1 MTIRIVCENETG
13 YDPTTGTFAY
23 CDHTFTCDDSL
34 LAKVTR
40 CPKCQNSIRVGT
52 SHRHV
57 WADTGQPVA
66 DPNAVKQHAR
76 KLAERSSSNSGQP
89 RNGNSATEK
98 ASPGAPNGSPA
109 PNPKAAVSNKS
120 NGNGHAKPGVS
131 APPVVAN
138 QATDGRREKSLA
150 GPNPDR
156 QAKPSGTGS
165 VVAGGRTERP
175 TPIRCYSCGTMLV
188 EPQPKCPACLA
199 ELPIPAGL
207 SGATLKLKTPV
218 GFHRWLIATAFG
230 GVPARFLAIAF
241 HVVFGLFL
249 GVIYGLTMMMAPREA
264 SIGISIAAAILAL
277 LYAYIAYACHRACS
291 DLGYSLRWWQRAF
304 WLWVLHFARK
314 RQWSYDPA
322 DEENS
327 RNILDLRGKNIN
339 DTTLVQQTNLT
350 NGEVIDIAGCPV
362 TDRGTKA
369 LHYLRSLKCLVLVG
383 TPISKAEVARLQKSL
398 PNCWIWH

>member
-76 KLAERSSSNSGQP
+76 KLAERSSAPTGKVPNGKPTSGPPNTIGTASSGAKTNSN
-89 RNGNSATEK
+89 
-98 ASPGAPNGSPA
+98 GAPP
-109 PNPKAAVSNKS
+109 
-120 NGNGHAKPGVS
+120 GNGKS
-131 APPVVAN
+131 KPPVVA
-138 QATDGRREKSLA
+138 AKASDPDGARKPKPNASGALA
-150 GPNPDR
+150 
-156 QAKPSGTGS
+156 TGS
-165 VVAGGRTERP
+165 RTERP
-175 TPIRCYSCGTMLV
+175 TPIRCYGCGTLLV

-199 ELPIPAGL
+199 DLTLPAGL
-207 SGATLKLKTPV
+207 VNASLKLKNPV
-218 GFHRWLIATAFG
+218 GFSRWVVTTAFSG
-230 GVPARFLAIAF
+230 MKPIFLAIAL
-241 HVVFGLFL
+241 HVTVALFL
-249 GVIYGLTMMMAPREA
+249 SVIYGLAMMMSPPEA
-264 SIGISIAAAILAL
+264 RLGISIGAGVLAL
-277 LYAYIAYACHRACS
+277 LYAYVAYACHRAS
-291 DLGYSLRWWQRAF
+291 SNLDYHLRWWQRAF

-314 RQWSYDPA
+314 RNWSYDPA

-327 RNILDLRGKNIN
+327 RNILDLRDKNIN
-339 DTTLVQQTNLT
+339 DGTLVQQVNLT
-350 NGEVIDIAGCPV
+350 NCEVLDISGCPV
-362 TDRGTKA
+362 TDRGTKP
-369 LHYLRSLKCLVLVG
+369 LHYLRALRCLVLVG
-383 TPISKAEVARLQKSL
+383 TAISKSEVARLQKSL